1 MDPLSI
7 FDTFPTV
14 GNATGT
20 TEIFNHKGFFCRGG
34 LLTHWGLESVGES
47 FWTTW
52 VAFTILGLVTV
63 FSTSGPLFYYYYWP
77 GQVTFEKWQYKSNPK
92 FPSPEKVRDEIVQ
105 MCKCTLCATLC
116 PAAAVWLTYRGLGDG
131 FCGTPEG
138 YSWKYHVAMF
148 GVVMIV
154 SDFYEFFYHWCA
166 AACLLPRGI
175 NVYSLHNP
183 FATLR

>member
-47 FWTTW
+47 CWTTRS
-52 VAFTILGLVTV
+52 ILGLVTV

-92 FPSPEKVRDEIVQ
+92 VQ
-105 MCKCTLCATLC
+105 RTRRRISLVLAVGGNMYIRRAGQMTQCTQGGR
-116 PAAAVWLTYRGLGDG
+116 RGWG
-131 FCGTPEG
+131 GT
-138 YSWKYHVAMF
+138 K
-148 GVVMIV
+148 I
-154 SDFYEFFYHWCA
+154 
-166 AACLLPRGI
+166 I
-175 NVYSLHNP
+175 
-183 FATLR
+183 